1 MPLEGLEPPTKALG
15 VPCSILFEL
24 QGRGREYYSTKR
36 KHVKAQEATACLHES
51 YMFR

>member
-24 QGRGREYYSTKR
+24 QGRGREYYSMKR
-36 KHVKAQEATACLHES
+36 EHVKAQKTTDCLHEGR
-51 YMFR
+51 MFR